1 MDQKNSVNVSQISGR
16 LAGHVAALA
25 EMTEFM
31 GDGNSTY
38 TLRHLEPRLRQGL
51 VRIAFVGVTSTGKS
65 TAINALIGQLAL
77 PENPSVS
84 SPR

>member
-38 TLRHLEPRLRQGL
+38 TLRHLSR
-51 VRIAFVGVTSTGKS
+51 ACGKGWCVS
-65 TAINALIGQLAL
+65 
-77 PENPSVS
+77 PSWG
-84 SPR
+84 